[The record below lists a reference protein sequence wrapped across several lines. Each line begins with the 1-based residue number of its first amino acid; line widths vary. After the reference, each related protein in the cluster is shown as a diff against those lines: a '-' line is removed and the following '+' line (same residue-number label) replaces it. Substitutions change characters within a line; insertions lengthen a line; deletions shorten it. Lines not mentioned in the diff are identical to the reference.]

1 MLGKIRSEFKCL
13 EGHCFNVSTCN
24 RNDIIVVMVDLNA
37 KVGNNNTDGEEVV
50 ETFDVSVITDEGER
64 SCDIHNLT

>member
-37 KVGNNNTDGEEVV
+37 KVGNNNILMV
-50 ETFDVSVITDEGER
+50 R
-64 SCDIHNLT
+64 RLWRNLA